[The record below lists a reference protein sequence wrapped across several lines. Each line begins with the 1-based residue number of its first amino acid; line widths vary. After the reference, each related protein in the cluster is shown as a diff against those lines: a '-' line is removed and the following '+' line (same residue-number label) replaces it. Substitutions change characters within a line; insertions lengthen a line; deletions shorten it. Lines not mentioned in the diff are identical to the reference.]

1 MKKAFLQLHIAV
13 FLAGFTAILG
23 NLIELNEGLLVWYR
37 LLFSTLLIGVVL
49 VWKKQF
55 KKIEARDFLNIALVG
70 LILACHWVTF
80 YGSVKYSN
88 ASVAVVCLSAA
99 GFYSSILEP
108 LILKKKLIYAEL
120 GLGILSLLG
129 IYIIFD
135 FHPQYKIGII
145 FGMLS
150 SLGSALFPIF
160 NKRLLIKFTPRIL
173 TFYEFTGG
181 LFFLTLLLPFYFES
195 FNPAYY
201 LPTQIDLFWLMILTV
216 FCTVMAFD
224 FQLNA
229 LRKISAFTSNLTYNL
244 EPLYGIVLAFVIFNE
259 NKLLNSH
266 FYIGLILIVLA
277 IVLQMFRVLKIK
289 KVISSV

>member
-1 MKKAFLQLHIAV
+1 
-13 FLAGFTAILG
+13 
-23 NLIELNEGLLVWYR
+23 
-37 LLFSTLLIGVVL
+37 
-49 VWKKQF
+49 
-55 KKIEARDFLNIALVG
+55 
-70 LILACHWVTF
+70 
-80 YGSVKYSN
+80 
-88 ASVAVVCLSAA
+88 
-99 GFYSSILEP
+99 
-108 LILKKKLIYAEL
+108 
-120 GLGILSLLG
+120 
-129 IYIIFD
+129 
-135 FHPQYKIGII
+135 
-145 FGMLS
+145 MLS

-181 LFFLTLLLPFYFES
+181 LFFLTLLLPFYFVS
-195 FNPAYY
+195 FKPASY